1 MVVSQDRKKAKSKKA
16 ARRVSA
22 GVRQNI
28 PFKTGEVVTR
38 TEVSR
43 KVKNRV
49 VTKSTKVVVPIV
61 ASGPPKPPDPPPLPP
76 SDQDDS
82 TPSKKKQKK
91 PRKGPSRSAAVSFP
105 LLILFN
111 ELISI

>member
-16 ARRVSA
+16 ARRVSV

-28 PFKTGEVVTR
+28 PFKADEVVTR

-43 KVKNRV
+43 KVRGRV
-49 VTKSTKVVVPIV
+49 VTKSTKVIVPIV
-61 ASGPPKPPDPPPLPP
+61 PSGPPKPPDPPPLPP
-76 SDQDDS
+76 SDQDAP
-82 TPSKKKQKK
+82 TPSEQKQ
-91 PRKGPSRSAAVSFP
+91 PRKGPSRSAAVSLP

-111 ELISI
+111 ELIRI